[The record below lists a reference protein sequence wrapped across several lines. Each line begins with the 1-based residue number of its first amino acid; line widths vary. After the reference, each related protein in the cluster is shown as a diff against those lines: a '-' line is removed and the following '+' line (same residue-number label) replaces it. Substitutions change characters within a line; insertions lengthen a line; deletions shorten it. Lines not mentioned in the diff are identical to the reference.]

1 MDPVTAK
8 LMSAAGAAADPVYVD
23 DVFSTFLYEGT
34 GADQTIANGIDLS
47 GEGGMVWIKNRESS
61 DDHYVFDT
69 ERGATK
75 YIFTNSSQQEYDI
88 STTLKSFTST
98 GFTLGLYDGVN
109 RNNTGVCS
117 WTFRKCPG
125 FFDVVTFTGNGSTNG
140 VTVSHGLGSTPG
152 CIIVKSASSSTDQYG
167 STMDWYV
174 WHRSGP
180 TDSNPLP
187 GVTNAKLGG
196 RLNSSNAFD
205 RTSNLINTVTSTDFK
220 YGSNNVANAPNVT
233 YVAYIFAHDD
243 QSFGDDGNEAIIKC
257 GSYTGN
263 STNTGNAVNLG
274 FEPQWLLVKN
284 SSSSGYTWI
293 LLDTMRG
300 IVNGGND
307 PSFYTTS
314 SQAEDPW
321 NSLEL
326 TPTGFNVTS
335 SGSAVNNSG
344 DTYIYIAIRRPHKP
358 PSAGTDVFAVDS
370 RGSTGDGNEPTYRSG
385 FPVDMQFNRNV
396 TYAGGNMQISARLT
410 QGKQMHT
417 NLTGQESTSSV
428 MMFDY
433 MNGVQTD
440 TGTGSNQYAWM
451 FKRAPGF
458 FDVVTYTGTGSART
472 VNHNLG
478 VAPELMIVKQRDGG
492 SYWAVYSSALGATKY
507 LQLNGNNA
515 EGTSVAVWNNTSPT
529 SSVFTVNYAGA
540 VNGSGNEYIAYLFAS
555 LDGISKIGTYTG
567 TGSARNLDFGF
578 TAGARFF
585 LYKRTDDSQ
594 NWVLFDTGRGITA
607 GTDYGIPLN
616 EYDAQFSG
624 DYVDPYSAG
633 ISLTGSVAN
642 NSGATFIYL
651 AIA

>member
-1 MDPVTAK
+1 
-8 LMSAAGAAADPVYVD
+8 MSAAGAAADPVYVD
-23 DVFSTFLYEGT
+23 DVFSTFLYDGT
-34 GADQTIANGIDLS
+34 GSAQTITNNIDIS
-47 GEGGMVWIKNRESS
+47 GEGALVWIKSRTQTTAS
-61 DDHYVFDT
+61 HCLYDT
-69 ERGATK
+69 ERGAGDV
-75 YIFTNSSQQEYDI
+75 IFSNSTSAEVTDT
-88 STTLKSFTST
+88 SLLSAFTSSGFSLGT
-98 GFTLGLYDGVN
+98 GAAVN
-109 RNNTGVCS
+109 QSGEDYCS

-125 FFDVVTFTGNGSTNG
+125 FFDVVTYTGDGNSSKTL
-140 VTVSHGLGSTPG
+140 SHSLGSAPG
-152 CIIVKSASSSTDQYG
+152 FVAVKRTDTSGMGWYCYHRGLYEANKKFVRLESTMAAYSFNNNDFWGVSSTDFTVYG
-167 STMDWYV
+167 ATTDTNI
-174 WHRSGP
+174 SG
-180 TDSNPLP
+180 
-187 GVTNAKLGG
+187 A
-196 RLNSSNAFD
+196 
-205 RTSNLINTVTSTDFK
+205 
-220 YGSNNVANAPNVT
+220 T
-233 YVAYIFAHDD
+233 YVAYLFAHDD
-243 QSFGDDGNEAIIKC
+243 QSFGDDEDEAIIKC
-257 GSYTGN
+257 GSFTSTG
-263 STNTGNAVNLG
+263 SVVDINLG
-274 FEPQWLLVKN
+274 FEPQWILMKRSDASN
-284 SSSSGYTWI
+284 SWI
-293 LLDTMRG
+293 VVDSMRG
-300 IVNGGND
+300 NPVGSAAQYLEPNGAG
-307 PSFYTTS
+307 
-314 SQAEDPW
+314 AESTITGWTVP
-321 NSLEL
+321 
-326 TPTGFNVTS
+326 TPTGFTNNYPI
-335 SGSAVNNSG
+335 SGGNF
-344 DTYIYIAIRRPHKP
+344 IYIAIRRPNKP
-358 PSAGTDVFAVDS
+358 PETGTDVFAVDS

-396 TYAGGNMQISARLT
+396 TYQGGNMQISARLT
-410 QGKQMHT
+410 QGAQMHT
-417 NLTGQESTSSV
+417 NLTNQESTNST

-458 FDVVTYTGTGSART
+458 FDVVTYTGTGSVRT

-555 LDGISKIGTYTG
+555 LSGISKIGTYTG

-594 NWVLFDTGRGITA
+594 NWVVFDTGRGITA

-616 EYDAQFSG
+616 EIDAQFSG
-624 DYVDPYSAG
+624 DYVDPYNAG